1 MTSRSIDHVLHS
13 SDTAITKSHRLLQ
26 ELHRKSFAHGKLI
39 HDSHAA
45 IDESLA
51 LLGRRAER
59 ESPDTSGAT
68 KLSVSPG
75 HAAKTGAGDRSP
87 QT

>member
-1 MTSRSIDHVLHS
+1 MISRSIDHVLHS

-26 ELHRKSFAHGKLI
+26 ELHRQSFAQGKLI
-39 HDSHAA
+39 HDSRAA

-68 KLSVSPG
+68 KPSVSPELT
-75 HAAKTGAGDRSP
+75 AKTEAGDLSP